1 MFTGIITDIGTVQD
15 RQQQGDTRFV
25 ISCAFAHDSIDM
37 GASIACSGVCL
48 TVVDKGQDDAY
59 GDWFAVDVSAE
70 SLSRTTLGD
79 WHEGT
84 EVNLERALRMGDE
97 LGGHLVSGHVDGIGS
112 VLEKRKEGDSI
123 CLTLSAPDALMP
135 FIAEKGSITV
145 DGVSL
150 TVNGVDA
157 NSLNLNIIPHTLYAT
172 TLSNLDVGDA
182 INLEIDMLA
191 RYVQRLLSTQ

>member
-15 RQQQGDTRFV
+15 KEERGDTRFV
-25 ISCAFAHDSIDM
+25 ISTAFAHDSIDM

-48 TVVDKGQDDAY
+48 TVVDKGQDDSY

-70 SLSRTTLGD
+70 SLSRTTLGN

-97 LGGHLVSGHVDGIGS
+97 LGGHLVSGHVDGIGTIAS
-112 VLEKRKEGDSI
+112 KSREGDSI
-123 CLTLSAPDALMP
+123 RLSITAPDSLMP
-135 FIAEKGSITV
+135 FMAEKGSVTV

-150 TVNGVDA
+150 TVNSVGE

-172 TLSNLDVGDA
+172 TLSNLDEGDTV
-182 INLEIDMLA
+182 NLEIDLLA
-191 RYVQRLLSTQ
+191 RYVQRLLKTQ